1 MFKQLAT
8 ALNTEV
14 HCAQFAIILDLFHLE
29 RAQVGGRA
37 ALCRSPTNVDH
48 FQEAGR
54 DGGDL
59 ENLQG
64 EKRRLWGCCDPGTD
78 MCFQDLSM
86 IKLQFAAVWRFG
98 GN

>member
-1 MFKQLAT
+1 MFRQLVK

-14 HCAQFAIILDLFHLE
+14 HCADFAIFLDLFHLG

-37 ALCRSPTNVDH
+37 ALCRSSTDVDH

-78 MCFQDLSM
+78 ICLQDLSM
-86 IKLQFAAVWRFG
+86 IDL
-98 GN
+98 